1 MVDAARDR
9 IPEDCHSERDRA
21 RSAKER
27 ESRKPYTRHGLL
39 LLFACKK
46 KVMDRSQ
53 GMKPLVR
60 GILVTLAAVTLAAA
74 QSAPSKPAEVRG
86 IVTDPLTARIA
97 GATVTFTAVQTGA
110 EVSVRTA
117 DLGSYRA
124 LLAPGS
130 YRVSVKAPN
139 FRTDTSRSIEAL
151 SGKTQQLDFEMQVA
165 VYVDGVEVPAVPEQ
179 PVSEPQSTPGI
190 SVIKFVP
197 PVYPPLARTA
207 RIQGDVRVLVDI
219 APDGSAKSVSVLS
232 GHPMLSTA
240 ATDAVKQWRFGCQ
253 RCEQPLRHVVTIAF
267 LLDDTLPGDCNGP
280 RPEALL
286 CVEPALPSRV
296 TVRSGSPAVEISSCM
311 PERIRAKRCLWLWR
325 CQLVYCL

>member
-1 MVDAARDR
+1 LL
-9 IPEDCHSERDRA
+9 A
-21 RSAKER
+21 RSK
-27 ESRKPYTRHGLL
+27 L
-39 LLFACKK
+39 
-46 KVMDRSQ
+46 MDRSQ
-53 GMKPLVR
+53 AMKPLVR

-179 PVSEPQSTPGI
+179 PVSEPQPTPGI

-253 RCEQPLRHVVTIAF
+253 RCDRRLVHIVTIRFA
-267 LLDDTLPGDCNGP
+267 LDDNLNDSETRIEPDLPD
-280 RPEALL
+280 RL
-286 CVEPALPSRV
+286 
-296 TVRSGSPAVEISSCM
+296 TVRTGPGVIEVETRCFDCDGNVVIKQISDQILDPAGPWLGGSDSPHPLS
-311 PERIRAKRCLWLWR
+311 PH
-325 CQLVYCL
+325 